1 MKIETIFL
9 DVDEVL
15 AQWVVAA
22 LRALDGFAGYSGA
35 GDPRLQPAAVF
46 AAWDA
51 LLPRPWDLCEVIPHT
66 RVAMWQAIH
75 ACDAGFWKGLDL
87 YPWAMELYQRCS
99 AVAPVVLLTSP
110 SKDPSSYAGKAAWVQ
125 RHFPDAEHLIGS
137 CKHRVAH
144 PGAVLIDD
152 SPKNCAAFR
161 EAGGHAIL
169 FPGVGN
175 DLHALIAGHR
185 VAYVARALQVIVEST
200 PPRTDLYAVF
210 AAAFGNNELTP
221 EQKAEAWG
229 RATPAARAQWL
240 RDEIDVVALYRS
252 GDA

>member
-1 MKIETIFL
+1 MQIKTIFL

-15 AQWVVAA
+15 AQWVAA
-22 LRALDGFAGYSGA
+22 TLRLLAY
-35 GDPRLQPAAVF
+35 DPATVF
-46 AAWDA
+46 ARWNRLA
-51 LLPRPWDLCEVIPHT
+51 PRPWDLCEAIPCNS
-66 RVAMWQAIH
+66 WQLWDAIH
-75 ACDAGFWKGLDL
+75 SRCAAFWEALEPF
-87 YPWAMELYQRCS
+87 PWAHDLHERCS

-125 RHFPDAEHLIGS
+125 RHFGLDADLLIGS

-152 SPKNCAAFR
+152 SPKNCKAFR
-161 EAGGHAIL
+161 KAGGRAIV
-169 FPGVGN
+169 FPSVGN
-175 DLHALIAGHR
+175 ELHAMPGEER
-185 VAYVARALQVIVEST
+185 VDYTLCRLSEAQPFDA
-200 PPRTDLYAVF
+200 PD
-210 AAAFGNNELTP
+210 ELTP
-221 EQKAEAWG
+221 EQAAGAWN

>member
-1 MKIETIFL
+1 MQIKTIFL

-15 AQWVVAA
+15 AQWVAA
-22 LRALDGFAGYSGA
+22 TIKLLGASPDEVYS
-35 GDPRLQPAAVF
+35 R
-46 AAWDA
+46 WDA
-51 LLPRPWDLCEVIPHT
+51 LAPRPWDLCEAIPCNSWQ
-66 RVAMWQAIH
+66 MWDAIH
-75 ACDAGFWKGLDL
+75 SRGAAFWEEIEPFPWAHDL
-87 YPWAMELYQRCS
+87 YERCA

-110 SKDPSSYAGKAAWVQ
+110 SRDPSSFSGKSAWI
-125 RHFPDAEHLIGS
+125 RYHFPGCDFLIGS

-152 SPKNCAAFR
+152 SPKNCEAFR

-175 DLHALIAGHR
+175 DLHGVPGSDRARWVENALRGI
-185 VAYVARALQVIVEST
+185 ARAPQAIVEST
-200 PPRTDLYAVF
+200 LPRTDLNAVF

-221 EQKAEAWG
+221 EQTAEAWG

>member
-1 MKIETIFL
+1 MQIKTIFL

-125 RHFPDAEHLIGS
+125 RHFGLDADLLIGS

-152 SPKNCAAFR
+152 SPKNCAAFI
-161 EAGGHAIL
+161 EAGGHAIV
-169 FPGVGN
+169 FPGIGN
-175 DLHALIAGHR
+175 ILHAVPGDER
-185 VAYVARALQVIVEST
+185 VAYVARALGII
-200 PPRTDLYAVF
+200 A
-210 AAAFGNNELTP
+210 
-221 EQKAEAWG
+221 
-229 RATPAARAQWL
+229 
-240 RDEIDVVALYRS
+240 